1 MSASCSSE
9 PDPHKSALLGR
20 LSARSSGP
28 RLSWARAV
36 IGSCNSVIVQER
48 AILRLVE
55 AGISITQ
62 TGYSGQDATD
72 DIVADAAAKIAAV
85 VEGTGKEDKVALHHL
100 RNGTPTDAIA
110 LTVAELGVPPRGRPC
125 RLGGLTRGRVHP

>member
-1 MSASCSSE
+1 M
-9 PDPHKSALLGR
+9 
-20 LSARSSGP
+20 
-28 RLSWARAV
+28 
-36 IGSCNSVIVQER
+36 IVQER

-72 DIVADAAAKIAAV
+72 DIVADAATKIAAV

-125 RLGGLTRGRVHP
+125 RLGGLTRGASPAVTVPSARPGQGRGRGPLSCRY